1 MDQIDLDSTALGELN
16 SVETRTLF
24 DTIDKLSM
32 LGVGR
37 IVNLPQIIVVGDQS
51 SGKSSV
57 LEAISHIHFP
67 SEANVCTRFA
77 TELVLCPGSRRRV
90 TATVLFADIGKP
102 AHELQVTDFK
112 QEDIDNII
120 STAKQQMGVSDTGR
134 DFSKDVLRLE
144 VEGPGLYPL
153 TLVDLPGIFHTA
165 GKNQSEAGKE
175 TVMELMRSYMK
186 KKNSIILAIVSAGNL
201 LVNQA
206 VLEEAKKFDP
216 TKKRTLGVIT
226 KPDLLH
232 PGSANEQNYLQII
245 RGREECHNLSLG
257 WHVLRNKADYEEGT
271 GTRDEV
277 EEQFLN
283 SGAWASIPKAD
294 KGVGALRKKLSQI
307 LLTHFKQNLPTVTDD
322 IENKLKERE
331 DELKRLG
338 QPRSTPADMRAYLI
352 DIAGGFQKIV
362 QDGIEGHY
370 KDPFFG
376 GLEGTQQKFRS
387 QLRNF
392 NRAIRQVLL
401 DQGANQRIIQS
412 FGDIRRQHTIP
423 KHLQS
428 FINAHQYNLRTPEV
442 IIWTELATQLERQ
455 AADNQGTEFP
465 GYANMDLMI
474 QLFQKQ
480 SEPWGYI
487 AEKHVGHVSVAA
499 KAFVDQIFE
508 HVIGP
513 SSKNNT
519 TDAILSTCVDPFF
532 EKRDE
537 TLAEKVKEI
546 LRPFKQGY
554 AMPLDADFQEAM
566 EARMAGRTAGQGEWV
581 DNTSF
586 SLGRTN
592 EPQSTKEFGTDRIID
607 TMQTFYDMALR
618 TFTENLINLV
628 VESCLIR
635 ELPSIF
641 TPKDVNL
648 MSDERLAELAAESEE
663 VSQRR
668 EQLQHHVAL
677 LRKGLE
683 QCRRYKPRVAV
694 GTGQGGREAPYTP
707 KPPSKVSTHSE
718 SSSNEKAK
726 KADASPNNKESSADP
741 PDGKTGLFG
750 SIYTPPTTG
759 LTSSIF
765 SNAPKSSVRPAFSS
779 SDFLSFKVNN
789 PTVSANQP
797 GQSGIFGSRE
807 PASSTAAGST
817 ATSTGGL
824 TGGLGSGSPSG
835 TAVKSSSSGGIFGS
849 LGSTTPA
856 GTNIT
861 PSGGL
866 FGKPA
871 NLTVPSAF

>member
-1 MDQIDLDSTALGELN
+1 MDQINIDSTALGELN

-24 DTIDKLSM
+24 DAIDKLSM

-51 SGKSSV
+51 CGKSSV

-67 SEANVCTRFA
+67 SEADVCTRFA

-90 TATVLFADIGKP
+90 TATVLFADITKP
-102 AHELQVTDFK
+102 AHELQATDFK

-120 STAKQQMGVSDTGR
+120 STAKQHMGVSDTGR

-153 TLVDLPGIFHTA
+153 TLVDLPGIFHATTE
-165 GKNQSEAGKE
+165 NQSKAGMA
-175 TVMELMRSYMK
+175 TVMELVRDYMK
-186 KKNSIILAIVSAGNL
+186 KKNSIILAVVSAGTL
-201 LVNQA
+201 LANQA
-206 VLEEAKKFDP
+206 VLEEAKMFDP

-232 PGSANEQNYLQII
+232 PGSANEEKYLQII
-245 RGREECHNLSLG
+245 RGREGCQNLSLG
-257 WHVLRNKADYEEGT
+257 WHVLRNKADYEKGD
-271 GTRDEV
+271 GARDEV
-277 EEQFLN
+277 EAQFLD
-283 SGAWASIPKAD
+283 SGAWASIPAAN

-307 LLTHFKQNLPTVTDD
+307 LLSHFKQNLPTVVDD
-322 IENKLKERE
+322 IESKLKERE

-362 QDGIEGHY
+362 RDGIEGHY

-376 GLEGTQQKFRS
+376 GLEGTQRKFRS

-401 DQGANQRIIQS
+401 DQGATQKIVQS

-423 KHLQS
+423 EYLES

-442 IIWTELATQLERQ
+442 ITWTELATQLERQ

-480 SEPWGYI
+480 SDPWGYI
-487 AEKHVGHVSVAA
+487 AEKHVEHVSVAA
-499 KAFVDQIFE
+499 KAFVDRIFE

-513 SSKNNT
+513 SGESST
-519 TDAILSTCVDPFF
+519 TDTILSTCVDPFF
-532 EKRDE
+532 VTRDE

-546 LRPFKQGY
+546 LRPFKEGY

-566 EARMAGRTAGQGEWV
+566 EARMAERTVGQGGWV
-581 DNTSF
+581 DNSSF
-586 SLGRTN
+586 SLGRAS
-592 EPQSTKEFGTDRIID
+592 EPQGTKEFGTDRIID

-618 TFTENLINLV
+618 TFTENLVNLV

-635 ELPSIF
+635 ELPSIL
-641 TPKDVNL
+641 TPKDVNR
-648 MSDERLAELAAESEE
+648 MSDARLAELAAESEE
-663 VSQRR
+663 ARQRR
-668 EQLQHHVAL
+668 SQLQHHVTL
-677 LRKGLE
+677 LKKGLE

-694 GTGQGGREAPYTP
+694 GKYIHQ
-707 KPPSKVSTHSE
+707 
-718 SSSNEKAK
+718 
-726 KADASPNNKESSADP
+726 
-741 PDGKTGLFG
+741 
-750 SIYTPPTTG
+750 
-759 LTSSIF
+759 
-765 SNAPKSSVRPAFSS
+765 RPMYS
-779 SDFLSFKVNN
+779 
-789 PTVSANQP
+789 
-797 GQSGIFGSRE
+797 
-807 PASSTAAGST
+807 
-817 ATSTGGL
+817 
-824 TGGLGSGSPSG
+824 
-835 TAVKSSSSGGIFGS
+835 
-849 LGSTTPA
+849 
-856 GTNIT
+856 
-861 PSGGL
+861 
-866 FGKPA
+866 
-871 NLTVPSAF
+871 